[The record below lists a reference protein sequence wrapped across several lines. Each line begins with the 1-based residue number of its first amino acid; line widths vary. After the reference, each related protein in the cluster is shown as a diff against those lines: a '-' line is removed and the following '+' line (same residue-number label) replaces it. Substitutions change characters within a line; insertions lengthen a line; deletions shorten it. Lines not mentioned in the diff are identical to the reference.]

1 MNNIFDTAKEF
12 DKLIRDQKQTLKSMD
27 RLINLAEQ
35 LLNDVTAAT
44 QRSVVL

>member
-1 MNNIFDTAKEF
+1 
-12 DKLIRDQKQTLKSMD
+12 MD

-44 QRSVVL
+44 QRSVVLWMQPIKLEHIKTT